1 MSLEKMKVHRLWI
14 VAVLFGLVMSVALV
28 VPTASADSHTFN
40 ISIYHGIN
48 GRSLGL
54 EKDLPVDIY
63 VNNTLPEFLEEVEFK
78 DRLETQLPAGNY
90 TFDVK
95 LAGTNTTVMSFGP
108 ADIPAGVDVSV
119 HAKLSAQKTPFLK
132 VSVK

>member
-1 MSLEKMKVHRLWI
+1 MSLKKMNVHRLWI

-28 VPTASADSHTFN
+28 VPTASADSHVFN

-54 EKDLPVDIY
+54 DKDLPVDIY
-63 VNNTLPEFLEEVEFK
+63 VNNALPEFLKGVEFK
-78 DRLETQLPAGNY
+78 DRLETQLLSGTY

-95 LAGTNTTVMSFGP
+95 LAGTDTTVMSFGP
-108 ADIPAGVDVSV
+108 AEIPAGVDVSV
-119 HAKLSAQKTPFLK
+119 HAKLGADKTPTLK
-132 VSVK
+132 VNVK